1 MRSLTAAPLL
11 GLAAFGTAAPTNE
24 GWTKGHHGGAPSQNN
39 GGQMPFK
46 FPLANGFPNLT
57 DAALKQVE
65 TVAQGTLPNGGL
77 PSNVSASGLT
87 SFRVI
92 AFNEIFEVAFFTS
105 LIQNITNNVPGY
117 QLKDN
122 DFRDFTL
129 RALNAVQAQEELH
142 AAGVNAILQ
151 TNNAQPIQPCE
162 YVFPTSTFDDAVAL
176 ASTFTDLVLGTLQ
189 DVQEGLGI
197 ARDTELIRL
206 ISSVIGQEGEQ
217 NGFYRSIGDKIPS
230 ALPFLTTSAGPFAFS
245 ALNQLFVVK
254 DSCPNINTIEVPVF
268 GALSVTP
275 STPPPKD
282 TMLTFS
288 FMNDGKYDGNCEDL
302 SLVYI
307 NQQNLPIVESVQH
320 VKTDGKMVTFQASFP
335 YTENLLNGLTIAAVT
350 NSKGPFKS
358 ADEVAAATM
367 FGPGLIEVN

>member
-1 MRSLTAAPLL
+1 
-11 GLAAFGTAAPTNE
+11 
-24 GWTKGHHGGAPSQNN
+24 
-39 GGQMPFK
+39 MPFK

-65 TVAQGTLPNGGL
+65 IVAQGTLPNGGL

-217 NGFYRSIGDKIPS
+217 NGLYRSIEDKIPS

-350 NSKGPFKS
+350 NSKGPFMS